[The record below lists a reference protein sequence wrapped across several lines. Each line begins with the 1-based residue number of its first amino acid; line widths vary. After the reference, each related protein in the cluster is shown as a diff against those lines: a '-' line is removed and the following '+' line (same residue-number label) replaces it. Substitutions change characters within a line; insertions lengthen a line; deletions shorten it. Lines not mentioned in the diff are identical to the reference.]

1 MKNIIIK
8 YLLFFLPLLMMATGC
23 TKRFTDINTNPAGIS
38 SDAFKADFQQVILTL
53 QNAQKSIVHYTQYQ
67 IQENLNADIYSGYMM
82 TPTPFNGGNNNSN
95 YFMMDGWNTSILN
108 AAYNDVLQSVSDY
121 YRLSKDY
128 SGVDFSFPDAMAKM
142 IRVIDMHRV
151 ADVFGPVIYT
161 HYGQPN
167 ADLSV
172 DYDSQKDAYTA
183 FFADLD
189 TVTMAL
195 KPFVTGS
202 KKVLPAFAKADLVYG
217 GNAANWLMLANTL
230 RLRLAL
236 RIVYADA
243 ATAKMQGENALA
255 ATGGLITDN
264 SANALIDFGMRHPM
278 SEIIGWGDI
287 RSGAPL
293 GSMLGGYHDPRIT
306 HYMAPAIDVAVTGQ
320 YIGIRNGIAIDSKDR
335 YSGFSIPMAKSAS
348 ADYFDANDGKA
359 KIASAAE
366 TWFLKAEAALHN
378 WAGAGNAQTDYET
391 GIAKSFEEWGAG
403 SASAYI
409 SDASSSAAPY
419 TDPKAKTTGQNDI
432 ATGDRNLSTITI
444 KWDEAAALETKL
456 ERIITQKWIA
466 LYPDGQEAW
475 SEFRRTGYPKLF
487 PVVVN
492 NSGGTITGFIKRLP
506 IPSQY
511 QSNNQPGYKKAVET
525 LGGPDNGGTRL
536 WWDKK

>member
-8 YLLFFLPLLMMATGC
+8 YGLFMLPLLMGAGGC
-23 TKRFTDINTNPAGIS
+23 TKNYSDINTNPAGIS
-38 SDAFKADFQQVILTL
+38 ENAFKSDFQQVILTL
-53 QNAQKSIVHYTQYQ
+53 QNAQKSIVHSTLYQ
-67 IQENLNADIYSGYMM
+67 IQENLSSDIYSGYMM

-95 YFMMDGWNTSILN
+95 YFMMDGWNVSILN

-128 SGVDFSFPDAMAKM
+128 SGVDFSFPDAMARM
-142 IRVIDMHRV
+142 IKVTAMHRV

-161 HYGQPN
+161 HYGQAN

-172 DYDSQKDAYTA
+172 NYDSQQDAYTA

-195 KPFVTGS
+195 KPFVAGS
-202 KKVLPAFAKADLVYG
+202 KKVLPAFTKADLVYG

-236 RIVYADA
+236 RIFYADA
-243 ATAKMQGENALA
+243 ATAKVQGEIALA
-255 ATGGLITDN
+255 ATGGLITEN
-264 SANALIDFGMRHPM
+264 SANALINFGMRHPM
-278 SEIIGWGDI
+278 SEIIGWDDI

-293 GSMLGGYHDPRIT
+293 GCILGGYHDPRIT
-306 HYMAPAIDVAVTGQ
+306 HYMAPATDVAVTGQ
-320 YIGIRNGIAIDSKDR
+320 YIGIRNGVAIDAKDR
-335 YSGFSIPMAKSAS
+335 YSGFSKPMAKSAS
-348 ADYFDANDGKA
+348 ADYFDAKDGKA
-359 KIASAAE
+359 KIAAAAE

-403 SASAYI
+403 PAAAYI
-409 SDASSSAAPY
+409 IDATSSAAPY
-419 TDPKAKTTGQNDI
+419 TDPKAKTPKQNDI
-432 ATGDRNLSTITI
+432 PTADPNLSTITI

-487 PVVVN
+487 PVVFN

-511 QSNNQPGYKKAVET
+511 QSNNKPGYQKAVAT
-525 LGGPDNGGTRL
+525 LGGLDNGGTRL